1 MTHRL
6 SLFAG
11 ACALGFGLLPAS
23 PVRAGNP
30 PAEDRT
36 AILAMQGDYLV
47 DFEFTETVVFQP
59 GYERKPPKHSGG
71 NETVIVV
78 EDTPGHILLQHLLVS
93 DDGRVVTK
101 HWRQDW
107 TYEAP
112 NRFEF
117 TADQTWTRRSLPAAR
132 TQGAWTQCVFEV
144 SDAPRYCG
152 TGRWEHRLGVSA
164 WTSDPT
170 WRPLPRREYTT
181 RNDYNAVEAIN
192 RHVITPD
199 GWAHEQDNT
208 KTIRDATGRPTGVIV
223 RETGFNDYRK
233 TTTFDFSPA
242 RRYWERTAPFW
253 ALVRMRWERLLAQ
266 GGVHLRTKI
275 DGMAMILPLFDQAA
289 RIEVGRPVADAEI
302 DSVFSQ
308 WTESTRGAN
317 TVTATP

>member
-1 MTHRL
+1 MTHRF

-23 PVRAGNP
+23 PVHAGNP

-47 DFEFTETVVFQP
+47 DFDFTETVVFQP
-59 GYERKPPKHSGG
+59 GYVRKPAKHSGG

-78 EDTPGHILLQHLLVS
+78 EDTPGHIVLQHLLVS
-93 DDGRVVTK
+93 DDGSVVTK

-112 NRFEF
+112 DRFEF
-117 TADQTWTRRSLPAAR
+117 TADQTWARRPLAAAR

-152 TGRWEHRLGVSA
+152 TGRWEHALGVSA
-164 WTSDPT
+164 WTSDRT

-181 RNDYNAVEAIN
+181 RSDYNAVEAIN

-208 KTIRDATGRPTGVIV
+208 KTIRDATGRSTGVIV

-289 RIEVGRPVADAEI
+289 RIEAGRPVADAEI

-317 TVTATP
+317 AVTTAP

>member
-6 SLFAG
+6 SFLAG
-11 ACALGFGLLPAS
+11 ACALGLGLLPACA
-23 PVRAGNP
+23 VHAGKL
-30 PAEDRT
+30 PAEDRA

-47 DFEFTETVVFQP
+47 DFDFTETVIFQP
-59 GYERKPPKHSGG
+59 GYVRKPHKHSGG

-78 EDTPGHILLQHLLVS
+78 QDTPGHIVLQHLLVS
-93 DDGRVVTK
+93 DDGHIVTK

-112 NRFEF
+112 DRFEF
-117 TADQTWTRRSLPAAR
+117 TADQTWTRRLLPAAQVR
-132 TQGAWTQCVFEV
+132 GTWTQCVFEV

-152 TGRWEHRLGVSA
+152 TGRWEHGLGVST
-164 WTSDPT
+164 WTSDRS

-181 RNDYNAVEAIN
+181 RSDYNAVEAIN

-208 KTIRDATGRPTGVIV
+208 KTIRDAAGRLTAVIV
-223 RETGFNDYRK
+223 RETGFNDYRRA
-233 TTTFDFSPA
+233 TSFDFAPA

-253 ALVRMRWERLLAQ
+253 ARVRMRWERLLAQ
-266 GGVHLRTKI
+266 GGVRLRTKI

-289 RIEVGRPVADAEI
+289 RVEAGKPVTDAEI
-302 DSVFSQ
+302 DALFAQ
-308 WTESTRGAN
+308 WTSP
-317 TVTATP
+317 TAR